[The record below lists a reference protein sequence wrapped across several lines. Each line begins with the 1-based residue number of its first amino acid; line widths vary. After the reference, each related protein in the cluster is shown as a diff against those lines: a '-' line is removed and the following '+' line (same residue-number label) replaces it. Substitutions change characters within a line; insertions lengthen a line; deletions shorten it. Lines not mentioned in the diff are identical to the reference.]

1 MARLNWQD
9 DLIKAREL
17 AERSYEAFK
26 NGQISEAA
34 AAAATGQL
42 YLGFVELA
50 KEVLANSADTSSDS
64 AREREWRTFQTA
76 TGIDL

>member
-17 AERSYEAFK
+17 AGRSYEAFK
-26 NGQISEAA
+26 NGQISEAV

-50 KEVLANSADTSSDS
+50 KDVLANSANTSS
-64 AREREWRTFQTA
+64 AREREWRMFQTA